1 MIVLALESSTSSA
14 KAILYDTACGVRAVK
29 TIPYPAAACAGG
41 VSDTDAIAA
50 LTLQAGAEIAA
61 GRGAGRRGLRYV
73 AQHRTLR
80 GFALE
85 ARKGRIRGTISRRA
99 RSAPPSGR
107 IKRSRTRSTREPAAC
122 PM

>member
-1 MIVLALESSTSSA
+1 MRA
-14 KAILYDTACGVRAVK
+14 VRAVK
-29 TIPYPAAACAGG
+29 TIPYPQAACAGG

-61 GRGAGRRGLRYV
+61 GQPVQARRGLRYV

-85 ARKGRIRGTISRRA
+85 ARKDVFVELSRAERA
-99 RSAPPSGR
+99 VRR
-107 IKRSRTRSTREPAAC
+107 HPAG
-122 PM
+122 